1 MNRQIK
7 LYILLALVGLVMA
20 APAAAGE
27 FIFGVK
33 TGTVVVDDSSVK
45 TDPTN
50 IGIMVGYE
58 QSLVLGDFA
67 IEGELTTTTNKGELK
82 SGGGKFKADTKALY
96 AAFRSAGPFYLKA
109 KAGFLQIDNEGNT
122 DSGASYGVGLGFGV
136 GVAQLELELTRT
148 AVDPEITF
156 LSLGLQF

>member
-1 MNRQIK
+1 MKRQIK

-33 TGTVVVDDSSVK
+33 TGTVVVDDASVK

-50 IGIMVGYE
+50 VGIMVGYE
-58 QSLVLGDFA
+58 QGLVLGDFA
-67 IEGELTTTTNKGELK
+67 IEGEFTSTTNKGELK
-82 SGGGKFKADTKALY
+82 YGAGKFKTDTRAVY

-109 KAGFLQIDNEGNT
+109 KAGFLHLDNEGST
-122 DSGASYGVGLGFGV
+122 DSGASYGVGLGFGI
-136 GVAQLELELTRT
+136 GIAQLELELTRT

-156 LSLGLQF
+156 ISLGVQF